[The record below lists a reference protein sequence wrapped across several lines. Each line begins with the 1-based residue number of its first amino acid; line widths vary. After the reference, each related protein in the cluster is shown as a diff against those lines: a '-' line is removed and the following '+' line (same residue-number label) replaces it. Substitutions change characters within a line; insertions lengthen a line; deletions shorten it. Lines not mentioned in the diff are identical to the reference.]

1 MSKFRLIAVA
11 SFVGAALLVNPLAAQ
26 TAKMPDGGTKPPAA
40 AAATSNKTETV
51 EERISTLKT
60 SLKITPDQETKWGA
74 VADTMRQNAG
84 MMDRLVSE
92 KRAKMAKMNAVDDLK
107 VYQEFAEAHLDGL
120 KRLTSAFKSLYDSMP
135 AEQKANADTVFENFG
150 PAKSAKQ
157 G

>member
-1 MSKFRLIAVA
+1 MSKIRLITVA

-26 TAKMPDGGTKPPAA
+26 TAKMPDGSTKPPAA
-40 AAATSNKTETV
+40 AAATSNKSETV
-51 EERISTLKT
+51 EERISTLKA

-84 MMDRLVSE
+84 MMDKLITD
-92 KRAKMAKMNAVDDLK
+92 KRAKMSKMSAVDDLK
-107 VYQEFAEAHLDGL
+107 VYQELAEAHLDGL

-135 AEQKANADTVFENFG
+135 EPQKANADTVFENFG